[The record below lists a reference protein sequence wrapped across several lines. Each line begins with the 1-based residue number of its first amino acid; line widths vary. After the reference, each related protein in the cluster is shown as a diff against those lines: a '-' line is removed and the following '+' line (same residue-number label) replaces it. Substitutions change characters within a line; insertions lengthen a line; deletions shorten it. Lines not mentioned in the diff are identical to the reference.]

1 VGLEMVLNSSDLGP
15 SRCDIRDLPAPS
27 STNDQGKTGEFG
39 SVFVDDQTAKMK
51 FLCERKL

>member
-1 VGLEMVLNSSDLGP
+1 MVLNSSDLGP